1 MEEEKRPK
9 YRASKLDQMIF
20 LLLSMF
26 VFLAKIYSMRIEF
39 QADDAEVRSK
49 VKNSKLGYIRTLG
62 LIIATTENHDFR
74 GHILLC
80 LVWEAPF

>member
-1 MEEEKRPK
+1 MEEKKRPK

-62 LIIATTENHDFR
+62 LIATAENHDFR
-74 GHILLC
+74 GH
-80 LVWEAPF
+80 FTMSR

>member
-1 MEEEKRPK
+1 
-9 YRASKLDQMIF
+9 MIF

-62 LIIATTENHDFR
+62 LIATAENHDFR
-74 GHILLC
+74 GAFYYVLLGKTSTGKNVFFQA
-80 LVWEAPF
+80 LPE